1 MIIDTQK
8 NKPKRKRGDRDLS
21 DIPEEHKEHYCKNAD
36 LLAEVLKCQQNNNT
50 PSEQLG
56 KYFLAIAWRL
66 SGHSNFRGYA
76 FSLKEDFVAQAVYKM
91 LKALPNFKSDITTNA
106 FAYFTQVCWISFV
119 GSCKEYYKQINIKK
133 NIFEKYLTSLQS
145 TNVIDPT
152 SMVQKYLETLTDS
165 NKKQEA
171 GIDSDEY

>member
-1 MIIDTQK
+1 MIIHTQK
-8 NKPKRKRGDRDLS
+8 NKPKPKRGDRDLS
-21 DIPEEHKEHYCKNAD
+21 DIPAEHKEHYCKNAD
-36 LLAEVLKCQQNNNT
+36 LLAEVLACQQNNNT

-91 LKALPNFKSDITTNA
+91 LKALPNFKPEITTNA

-119 GSCKEYYKQINIKK
+119 GSCKDYYKQINIKK
-133 NIFEKYLTSLQS
+133 NIFEEYLTSLQS

-171 GIDSDEY
+171 DSYNDE